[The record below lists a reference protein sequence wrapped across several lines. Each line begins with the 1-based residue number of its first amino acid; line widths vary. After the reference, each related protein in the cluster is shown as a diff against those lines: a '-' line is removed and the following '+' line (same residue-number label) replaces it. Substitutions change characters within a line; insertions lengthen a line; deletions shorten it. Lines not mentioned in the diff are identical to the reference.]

1 MRIDLTRPLPG
12 LLMAL
17 PLIAILMSVGR
28 TPIAMTEPLSRAKE
42 AMIETT
48 GTSAIICA
56 PNIDA
61 GRAIAGR
68 LGNGVRDRWAALAL
82 VGEEKWRNRPEAA
95 IGCEVVVSCQPR
107 SIVRRFAL
115 YD

>member
-28 TPIAMTEPLSRAKE
+28 TPIAVTAPLSRAKE

-48 GTSAIICA
+48 GTSAVICA
-56 PNIDA
+56 PNIDS
-61 GRAIAGR
+61 GRAMAGR
-68 LGNGVRDRWAALAL
+68 LGNSGGDRWASLAF

-107 SIVRRFAL
+107 SIVRRLAFS
-115 YD
+115 D

>member
-17 PLIAILMSVGR
+17 PLITILMSVGR
-28 TPIAMTEPLSRAKE
+28 TPIGVTAPLSRA
-42 AMIETT
+42 IETT
-48 GTSAIICA
+48 GTSAVICA
-56 PNIDA
+56 PNIDS
-61 GRAIAGR
+61 GRAMAGR
-68 LGNGVRDRWAALAL
+68 LDKGRGDRWAALAL

-107 SIVRRFAL
+107 SVVRRFAL

>member
-17 PLIAILMSVGR
+17 PLITILMSVGR
-28 TPIAMTEPLSRAKE
+28 TPIGVTAPLSRAKE
-42 AMIETT
+42 AMLETT
-48 GTSAIICA
+48 GTSAVICA
-56 PNIDA
+56 PNIGS
-61 GRAIAGR
+61 GRAMADRLDKGR
-68 LGNGVRDRWAALAL
+68 GDRWAALAL

-107 SIVRRFAL
+107 SVVRRFAL

>member
-28 TPIAMTEPLSRAKE
+28 TPIAVTEPLWRAKE

-48 GTSAIICA
+48 GTSAVICA
-56 PNIDA
+56 PNIDSA
-61 GRAIAGR
+61 RAIAGR
-68 LGNGVRDRWAALAL
+68 SDYGGGDRWASLAL

-95 IGCEVVVSCQPR
+95 IACEVIVSCQPR
-107 SIVRRFAL
+107 SIIRLAL